1 MARRDAA
8 GEGDRDAGREAAGE
22 GGRDAAAEG
31 GREAAGEG
39 DRGPLEG
46 LVNFALRTQLITWSY

>member
-8 GEGDRDAGREAAGE
+8 GEGDRKAAG
-22 GGRDAAAEG
+22 EG